1 MGVCYVVEQNIQVL
15 SNLYHRI
22 YFTLKT
28 ENRLKGV
35 RSLNEQNDTKKDL
48 FILINEFEQESHE
61 RAPQNRARRP
71 FELIKLK
78 LCYLFLK

>member
-22 YFTLKT
+22 YFTHKT

-35 RSLNEQNDTKKDL
+35 RSLNQPNDTKKDL

-61 RAPQNRARRP
+61 RAPQSKATIRA
-71 FELIKLK
+71 
-78 LCYLFLK
+78 